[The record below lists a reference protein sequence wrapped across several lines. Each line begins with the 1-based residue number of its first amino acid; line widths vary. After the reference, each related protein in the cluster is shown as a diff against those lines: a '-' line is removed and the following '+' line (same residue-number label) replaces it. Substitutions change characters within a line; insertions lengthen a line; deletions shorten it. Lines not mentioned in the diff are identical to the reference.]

1 MKLVFQSY
9 RSSKLHWSTS
19 TLPVLLEVGPA
30 AIVQKDVTSGNIM
43 ASYDY
48 KDIEKLTPVSDC
60 DGGFVIISTEFGRQ
74 VRDSIDILV
83 LCYVYV

>member
-1 MKLVFQSY
+1 MFQSY
-9 RSSKLHWSTS
+9 RAAKLHWSNS

-30 AIVQKDVTSGNIM
+30 AIEQKDITSGNIM

-60 DGGFVIISTEFGRQ
+60 DGGFVIISSDFGRQ
-74 VRDSIDILV
+74 VKFV
-83 LCYVYV
+83 M